1 MPSFVRRAS
10 CAILAAVVGACS
22 PAAPTASIVI
32 FGKVWTGDP
41 AHPTATAIAVAGD
54 TILAVGDSADVAAW
68 VGRGT
73 EVIHAPGLVV
83 PGFTDGHSHFIDGGF
98 QLASIDLRDAR
109 TPEEFVR
116 RIADQARRMPKGSW
130 ILGGDW
136 DHEWWPGGPLPTRA
150 MIDSVTPDNPVWI
163 SRLDGHMALANT
175 AALRIAGVTRDS
187 RQPVGGV
194 IVRDARGEP
203 TGIFKDNAMALV
215 YPSIPARTPAETD
228 SALTRAMRY
237 AASLGVTSTAHVS
250 AGWGDLA
257 AYRRLDAL
265 GSMTTRVTVF
275 PPLEEWRAVAD
286 TIARAGRG
294 DAWVRIHGVK
304 GYVDGSLGSTTALLY
319 GTYLDDRS
327 SHGQQVTSTADLRSW
342 ISSADSAGLQVAVH
356 AIGDS
361 ANGLLLTIYDEV
373 ARAHGARDRRFRIE
387 HAQHLTFP
395 QIAALARQHVIASM
409 QPYHAIDDGRWA
421 AKRLDAARLQ
431 GTYAFRA
438 LLDSGAVLAFGSD
451 WSVATLDPLWGIYA
465 AVTRRTLD
473 DQNPLGWI
481 PAQKITV
488 EEALRAY
495 TVGDTY
501 ALFRERELGSLTPG
515 KLADIAV
522 IDRDL
527 LTMPAESLAHARVA
541 MTIAGGR
548 VVFRR

>member
-1 MPSFVRRAS
+1 MSFVLRGAL
-10 CAILAAVVGACS
+10 CVATLWLLACS
-22 PAAPTASIVI
+22 PASPTASIVI
-32 FGKVWTGDP
+32 YGNVWTGDTV
-41 AHPTATAIAVAGD
+41 HPSATAVAIAGD
-54 TILAVGDSADVAAW
+54 SILAVGDSAEVARW

-73 EVIHAPGLVV
+73 EIIRTAGLVV
-83 PGFTDGHSHFIDGGF
+83 PGLTDGHTHFIDGGF

-109 TPEEFVR
+109 TPEEFIR
-116 RIADQARRMPKGSW
+116 RIAEYAKRVPKGSW

-136 DHEWWPGGPLPTRA
+136 DHEWWPGGPLPTRQ

-163 SRLDGHMALANT
+163 NRLDGHMGLANS
-175 AALRIAGVTRDS
+175 AALRAANLTREAQAPS
-187 RQPVGGV
+187 GGV

-203 TGIFKDNAMALV
+203 TGILKDNAMGLIYGA
-215 YPSIPARTPAETD
+215 IPARTPEETD
-228 SALTRAMRY
+228 SALVRAMRY
-237 AASLGVTSTAHVS
+237 AASLGVTSAAHVS

-257 AYRRLDAL
+257 SYRRLDAKGL
-265 GSMTTRVTVF
+265 MTTRVTVF
-275 PPLEEWRAVAD
+275 TSLDQWKAVAD
-286 TIARAGRG
+286 TIAAVGRG
-294 DAWVRIHGVK
+294 DAWVRLQGVK

-319 GTYLDDRS
+319 GTYLDDRR

-342 ISSADSAGLQVAVH
+342 ISSADSAGLQVVVH

-373 ARAHGARDRRFRIE
+373 AQAHGARDRRFRIE
-387 HAQHLTFP
+387 HAQHLTFSE
-395 QIAALARQHVIASM
+395 IASIVRQHVIASM

-421 AKRLDAARLQ
+421 GKRLDLARLQ

-473 DQNPLGWI
+473 DRNPGGWI
-481 PAQKITV
+481 PAQRISV
-488 EEALRAY
+488 DEALRAY
-495 TVGDTY
+495 TMGN
-501 ALFRERELGSLTPG
+501 AFGLFREQELGSLTPG
-515 KLADIAV
+515 KLADVAV

-527 LTMPAESLAHARVA
+527 LTMPAESLARARVA
-541 MTIAGGR
+541 VTIAGGK